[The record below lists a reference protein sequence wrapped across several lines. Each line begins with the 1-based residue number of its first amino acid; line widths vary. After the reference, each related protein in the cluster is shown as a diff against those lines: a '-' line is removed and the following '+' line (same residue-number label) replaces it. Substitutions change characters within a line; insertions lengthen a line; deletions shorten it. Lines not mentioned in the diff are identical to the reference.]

1 MTKYPPCAA
10 CKHQVTLKR
19 NAKPH
24 AAMVV
29 VETEKADGEETT
41 YKCEM
46 CGSLIGHTTDPDEI
60 APFWWFV
67 E

>member
-1 MTKYPPCAA
+1 
-10 CKHQVTLKR
+10 
-19 NAKPH
+19 
-24 AAMVV
+24 MVV